1 MQATYRVN
9 WIKFGLFWIKSFE
22 IYLIML
28 IIYAEMESK
37 LGTHSDKVRGE
48 TSGSVIHSQSKSPR
62 KVTGT
67 SRSSLSDVQPDSS
80 DVESSESSDSELEES
95 EFSRLEPD
103 FELVRNKKKS
113 SGLKGNRGR
122 GPKIN

>member
-1 MQATYRVN
+1 
-9 WIKFGLFWIKSFE
+9 
-22 IYLIML
+22 
-28 IIYAEMESK
+28 MESK

-80 DVESSESSDSELEES
+80 DVESSESSDSELEEG

-103 FELVRNKKKS
+103 FELGYTMVGAQCTRHFSQSRLHTVADNWR
-113 SGLKGNRGR
+113 L
-122 GPKIN
+122 

>member
-1 MQATYRVN
+1 
-9 WIKFGLFWIKSFE
+9 
-22 IYLIML
+22 
-28 IIYAEMESK
+28 MESK

-80 DVESSESSDSELEES
+80 DVESSESSDSELEEG
-95 EFSRLEPD
+95 EFRLYYG
-103 FELVRNKKKS
+103 RS
-113 SGLKGNRGR
+113 SVHSPFLTVSTPHRGW
-122 GPKIN
+122 